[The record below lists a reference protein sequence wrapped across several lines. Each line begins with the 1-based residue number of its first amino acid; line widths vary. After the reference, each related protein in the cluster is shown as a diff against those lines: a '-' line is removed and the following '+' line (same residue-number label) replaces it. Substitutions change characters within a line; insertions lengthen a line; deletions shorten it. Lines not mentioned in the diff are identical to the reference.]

1 MEETVINTTLKQR
14 LIALSQSE
22 HASSVVEL
30 IRLCRPNIPLVAGTE
45 WQTIVNAITID
56 THGTVM
62 LGVADLID
70 RIRKGE
76 INDIIQ

>member
-1 MEETVINTTLKQR
+1 MEDQTLKQR
-14 LIALSQSE
+14 IIALCQSE
-22 HASSVVEL
+22 HASSVIEL
-30 IRLCRPNIPLVAGTE
+30 IRLCRPSIPLVAGTE
-45 WQTIVNAITID
+45 WQTIVNTITID

-76 INDIIQ
+76 INDIIK

>member
-1 MEETVINTTLKQR
+1 MEEVINVTLKQK
-14 LIALSQSE
+14 LIALAQSE

-30 IRLCRPNIPLVAGTE
+30 IRLCRPNVPLVAGTE

-56 THGTVM
+56 THGTIM
-62 LGVADLID
+62 LGVANLID
-70 RIRKGE
+70 SIKRGE

>member
-1 MEETVINTTLKQR
+1 MEEQSLKQK
-14 LIALSQSE
+14 LIALAQSE

-45 WQTIVNAITID
+45 WQTIVNTITVD

>member
-1 MEETVINTTLKQR
+1 MEETINVTLKQR
-14 LIALSQSE
+14 LIALAQSE

-45 WQTIVNAITID
+45 WQTIVNTITID

>member
-1 MEETVINTTLKQR
+1 MEETVINTTLKQK
-14 LIALSQSE
+14 LIALAQSE

-30 IRLCRPNIPLVAGTE
+30 IRLCRPEIPLVAGTE
-45 WQTIVNAITID
+45 WQTIVNTITID

-70 RIRKGE
+70 RVRKGE

>member
-1 MEETVINTTLKQR
+1 MEETVINTTLKQK
-14 LIALSQSE
+14 LIALAQSE